1 MLDNALICYQCGHE
15 FDPIQSRWL
24 CPRCGYHTPCCDG
37 APLPP
42 KALPISNPY
51 DEHYSFCAL
60 VVCYDDAMST
70 ASVIEEEDLLS
81 SSEMARLK
89 GMTKSR
95 LDRWVTQGFLKP
107 VIVSGNRMF
116 TVHDRHVIMVMVAM
130 IDAGIGVEAA
140 HRAAMN
146 QGWLSE
152 NVQVVIGSKSQRR
165 QWKALQSVVV

>member
-1 MLDNALICYQCGHE
+1 MLDNALTCANCGYD
-15 FDPIQSRWL
+15 FDPISSRWL
-24 CPRCGYHTPCCDG
+24 CPRCKWKTPCCDG
-37 APLPP
+37 APLPESYP
-42 KALPISNPY
+42 PPVVSN
-51 DEHYSFCAL
+51 DEHHSFCAL
-60 VVCYDDAMST
+60 VVCYNDPMST
-70 ASVIEEEDLLS
+70 ATVIEEEDLLS

-95 LDRWVTQGFLKP
+95 VDRWVSQGFLKP

-116 TVHDRHVIMVMVAM
+116 TDHDRHVVKVMVAM

-152 NVQVVIGSKSQRR
+152 NVQVVIGSRSQQR
-165 QWKALQSVVV
+165 QWRALQSVL

>member
-1 MLDNALICYQCGHE
+1 MFNEALSCAQCGYE
-15 FDPIQSRWL
+15 FDPIRYRWL
-24 CPRCGYHTPCCDG
+24 CPQCKLKTPCCDG
-37 APLPP
+37 APLPLIE
-42 KALPISNPY
+42 LPIVNPY
-51 DEHYSFCAL
+51 DAHYSFCEL
-60 VVCYDDAMST
+60 VVCYDDPMST
-70 ASVIEEEDLLS
+70 AAAIDEDDLLS

-107 VIVSGNRMF
+107 VIVGGNRMF
-116 TVHDRHVIMVMVAM
+116 TQHDRHIVQVMVAM

-152 NVQVVIGSKSQRR
+152 NVQVVIGSRSQRR
-165 QWKALQSVVV
+165 QWKALQSVL